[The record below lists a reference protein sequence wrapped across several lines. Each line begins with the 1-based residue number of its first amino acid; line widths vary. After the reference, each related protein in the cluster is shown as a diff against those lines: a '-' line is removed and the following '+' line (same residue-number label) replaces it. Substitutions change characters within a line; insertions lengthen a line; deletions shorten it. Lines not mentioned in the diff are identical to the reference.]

1 VSVVA
6 TRPTREL
13 VPIGQY
19 PARCIDVYDAGFWPG
34 LEAGHVHKVK
44 VVFYLGQDSKTGRHL
59 YIELFERLSLGEKA
73 NLTKYLTSWRGKP
86 FTAEELKG
94 FDLERLV
101 NAPALIQVAHKA
113 KRDGSDRDYIA
124 AVMGLPKGL
133 TAPATPADY
142 KRDKDRPEQFA
153 SRYPDPYAKS
163 ASSPARTESEGDFPG
178 ALADEDDDLP
188 F

>member
-101 NAPALIQVAHKA
+101 NAPALIQVAHKRSA
-113 KRDGSDRDYIA
+113 MAATATTSPPSWDCRRDSRRPPHRPTTSGTRTAGAVRFALSRSLREVSIEHRPHRKRR
-124 AVMGLPKGL
+124 
-133 TAPATPADY
+133 
-142 KRDKDRPEQFA
+142 
-153 SRYPDPYAKS
+153 
-163 ASSPARTESEGDFPG
+163 
-178 ALADEDDDLP
+178 
-188 F
+188 